1 MDYSIYFRFIQF
13 SLGLY
18 EGREFLDGSALRC
31 FNWEAFYD
39 FARRQTL
46 VGIVFDGIQRLPKAV
61 APPLGVLMRWLGVY
75 QKIRM
80 RNAMLNEATA
90 DIYNKVRNAGY
101 DCTILKGQGNAVMYR
116 NPLARIPGDVDVW
129 VNASRDDIR
138 NLAHMLARD
147 GGRMGKESLN
157 HIELSVGGVA
167 VELHTTPAIMN
178 NPVYSH
184 RLQKWLRQNAD
195 SQCGNMVPLPDGAGD
210 VAVPTCAFNAVYQ
223 LFHLYHHYF
232 YEGVGLRQIIDYYYV
247 VVKSEELRVKS
258 EEQGVKSEEQGV
270 KSEERGVKSEER
282 GVGSEERRV
291 KSEELRVKSEELR
304 TKSEERR
311 VKSEER
317 RTVSEE
323 RRTGSEERGVKN
335 PMALEDE
342 LKWLGLWPFA
352 GAVMYVLREVMG
364 LAEGMMIAPV
374 DERRGRMLLDDILNG
389 GNFGHHDRHR
399 AWGHNVLRLYRD
411 AKLVRYYPAEAL
423 SEPLFRIGHFL
434 WRIRNRH

>member
-1 MDYSIYFRFIQF
+1 MDYSIYYRFIQF

-18 EGREFLDGSALRC
+18 EGRDFMDGSAMRC

-101 DCTILKGQGNAVMYR
+101 DCTILKGQGNAVMYP
-116 NPLARIPGDVDVW
+116 NPSARIPGDVDVW
-129 VNASRDDIR
+129 VNVSRDDIR
-138 NLAHMLARD
+138 SLAHMLARD

-178 NPVYSH
+178 NPVYNH

-195 SQCGNMVPLPDGAGD
+195 SQCGNMVSLPDEAGRI
-210 VAVPTCAFNAVYQ
+210 AVPTRAFNAVYQ

-247 VVKSEELRVKS
+247 VVKSEE
-258 EEQGVKSEEQGV
+258 
-270 KSEERGVKSEER
+270 RGVKSEER
-282 GVGSEERRV
+282 RTGGEERRV
-291 KSEELRVKSEELR
+291 R
-304 TKSEERR
+304 
-311 VKSEER
+311 
-317 RTVSEE
+317 
-323 RRTGSEERGVKN
+323 N
-335 PMALEDE
+335 PMSLEDE

-374 DERRGRMLLDDILNG
+374 DERRGEMLLDDILNG

-411 AKLVRYYPAEAL
+411 ANLVRYYPAEAL

>member
-1 MDYSIYFRFIQF
+1 MGMMDYSIYFRFIQF

-18 EGREFLDGSALRC
+18 EGKEFLDGSALHG
-31 FNWEAFYD
+31 FDWEAFYD

-101 DCTILKGQGNAVMYR
+101 DCTILKGQGNAVMYP
-116 NPLARIPGDVDVW
+116 NPSARISGDVDVW

-138 NLAHMLARD
+138 SLAHMLARD

-258 EEQGVKSEEQGV
+258 EERSVRNTMS
-270 KSEERGVKSEER
+270 
-282 GVGSEERRV
+282 
-291 KSEELRVKSEELR
+291 
-304 TKSEERR
+304 
-311 VKSEER
+311 
-317 RTVSEE
+317 
-323 RRTGSEERGVKN
+323 
-335 PMALEDE
+335 LEGE

>member
-18 EGREFLDGSALRC
+18 EGREFMDGSALRC
-31 FNWEAFYD
+31 FNWDAFYD

-46 VGIVFDGIQRLPKAV
+46 VGIVFDGIQQLPKAV

-116 NPLARIPGDVDVW
+116 NPLARISGDVDVW

-178 NPVYSH
+178 NPVYNH
-184 RLQKWLRQNAD
+184 RLQKWLRQNVD
-195 SQCGNMVPLPDGAGD
+195 SQCGNMVSLPDEAGNI
-210 VAVPTCAFNAVYQ
+210 AVPTRAFNAVYQ

-247 VVKSEELRVKS
+247 IVKSEELRTKS
-258 EEQGVKSEEQGV
+258 EEGEE
-270 KSEERGVKSEER
+270 
-282 GVGSEERRV
+282 GSEERRV
-291 KSEELRVKSEELR
+291 KSEERGV
-304 TKSEERR
+304 KSEERR

-317 RTVSEE
+317 RT
-323 RRTGSEERGVKN
+323 GSEERGVGN

>member
-1 MDYSIYFRFIQF
+1 MRRGFRIGVMDYSIYFRFIQF

-18 EGREFLDGSALRC
+18 EGREFLDGSALRG
-31 FNWEAFYD
+31 FDWDAFYD

-46 VGIVFDGIQRLPKAV
+46 VGIVFDGIQQLPKAV

-101 DCTILKGQGNAVMYR
+101 DCTILKGQGNAVMYP
-116 NPLARIPGDVDVW
+116 NPSARIPGDVDVW

-138 NLAHMLARD
+138 SLAHMLARD

-178 NPVYSH
+178 NPVYNH
-184 RLQKWLRQNAD
+184 RLQKWLRQNVD
-195 SQCGNMVPLPDGAGD
+195 SQCGNMVSLPDEAGNI
-210 VAVPTCAFNAVYQ
+210 AVPTRAFNAVYQ

-247 VVKSEELRVKS
+247 VVKSEELRT
-258 EEQGVKSEEQGV
+258 

-282 GVGSEERRV
+282 
-291 KSEELRVKSEELR
+291 
-304 TKSEERR
+304 
-311 VKSEER
+311 
-317 RTVSEE
+317 
-323 RRTGSEERGVKN
+323 RTGSEEREVKN

>member
-1 MDYSIYFRFIQF
+1 MAFCIGVMDYSIYFRFIQF

-18 EGREFLDGSALRC
+18 EGREFMDGSALRC
-31 FNWEAFYD
+31 FNWDAFYD
-39 FARRQTL
+39 SARRQTL
-46 VGIVFDGIQRLPKAV
+46 VGIVFDGIQQLPKAV

-80 RNAMLNEATA
+80 RNAMLNDATA

-101 DCTILKGQGNAVMYR
+101 DCTILKGLGNAMMYP
-116 NPLARIPGDVDVW
+116 NPLVRIPGDVDVW

-178 NPVYSH
+178 NPVYNH

-195 SQCGNMVPLPDGAGD
+195 SQCGNIVSLPDGAGNI
-210 VAVPTCAFNAVYQ
+210 AVPTRAFNAVYQ

-247 VVKSEELRVKS
+247 I
-258 EEQGVKSEEQGV
+258 
-270 KSEERGVKSEER
+270 
-282 GVGSEERRV
+282 
-291 KSEELRVKSEELR
+291 VKSEELR
-304 TKSEERR
+304 TKSEERGVKR
-311 VKSEER
+311 EERGVKREERGVKSEER
-317 RTVSEE
+317 RVKSEE
-323 RRTGSEERGVKN
+323 LSVRN
-335 PMALEDE
+335 PMSLEDE

-374 DERRGRMLLDDILNG
+374 DEKRGRMLLDDILNG